1 MNGRRFGLSWL
12 ALVALVAL
20 AGCSS
25 PTVVT
30 LQNGTEY
37 VTKDKPH
44 ATNPPGFIEF
54 TDIAGK
60 HYKIKTEEI
69 ASVKAE
75 D

>member
-1 MNGRRFGLSWL
+1 MNGRTLGLTWL
-12 ALVALVAL
+12 AVAALVVL

-44 ATNPPGFIEF
+44 ATTPPGFVEF
-54 TDIAGK
+54 TDIAGQ
-60 HYKIKTEEI
+60 HYKIKVEEI

>member
-1 MNGRRFGLSWL
+1 MNGRTLRLSWL
-12 ALVALVAL
+12 AAATLVVL

-30 LQNGTEY
+30 LQNGTQY
-37 VTKDKPH
+37 VTKNTPT

-54 TDIAGK
+54 TDISGK
-60 HYKIKTEEI
+60 HIKIKVEEV
-69 ASVKAE
+69 ASVKGE

>member
-1 MNGRRFGLSWL
+1 MNGRSLGLSWL
-12 ALVALVAL
+12 MAATLVAL

-30 LQNGTEY
+30 LQNGTQY

-44 ATNPPGFIEF
+44 ATTPPGFIEF

-60 HYKIKTEEI
+60 HYKIKMEEI
-69 ASVKAE
+69 ASVQGKG
-75 D
+75 